1 MSPLTCIRLEHYKYH
16 ALDHSLF
23 YRLLEKK
30 KNNMLCLPVLY
41 SFLMAQL

>member
-1 MSPLTCIRLEHYKYH
+1 MSPLTCIHLEHYKYH

-30 KNNMLCLPVLY
+30 KNTICYVYLY
-41 SFLMAQL
+41 FIAF